1 MAPMTTATVTAATTT
16 TRTAAAVVIGGRNKD
31 NGGMVMAGSPDNN
44 QPKASAGHGS
54 SRRNR
59 GGSVGCLWSQVVSTI
74 FTKYLQI
81 IFSVLNSDF
90 FLSSRIGAMLI
101 PDALLVKT

>member
-44 QPKASAGHGS
+44 QPKALAGHGS

-59 GGSVGCLWSQVVSTI
+59 GGSVGCLWSQVVSTFLLSI
-74 FTKYLQI
+74 YK
-81 IFSVLNSDF
+81 SF
-90 FLSSRIGAMLI
+90 FQY
-101 PDALLVKT
+101 